1 MGEILWQM
9 LDRKIVAK
17 LPTKEFV
24 LMKEFVCGGGFE
36 VISVEGS
43 GWLLAPTPPEFNWPP
58 PSN

>member
-24 LMKEFVCGGGFE
+24 LMKEFVCGGFE